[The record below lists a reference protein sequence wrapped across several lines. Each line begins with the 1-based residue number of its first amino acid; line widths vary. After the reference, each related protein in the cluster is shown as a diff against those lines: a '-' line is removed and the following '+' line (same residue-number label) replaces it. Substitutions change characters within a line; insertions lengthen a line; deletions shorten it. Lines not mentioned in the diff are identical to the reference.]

1 MEGMTVDT
9 IIRNGTAILDDPI
22 AGALGWHWAADITVG
37 SILLRIFLSLLLG
50 AVIGWE
56 RSNKR
61 HSAGLRTF
69 MLAFLTGT
77 LAALL
82 DCCLFAAGSKGG
94 LFILSG
100 CVIIGA
106 SIIAVHSM
114 FYSSRNQIKGL
125 TTAVGLWVSV
135 AIGIALG
142 IGCYTIAFA
151 AYAALLGIL
160 FWFPPLEA
168 AFNNRSNHFEVHL
181 ELTSSVRLQDFV
193 TVIRRL
199 GLKID
204 EIEQNP
210 AYIGSGLSV
219 YSISISVSSGML
231 KKYKTHA
238 EIIEALKSLDYV
250 YHIEEMRS

>member
-1 MEGMTVDT
+1 MMESVS
-9 IIRNGTAILDDPI
+9 ALFVAKDPI
-22 AGALGWHWAADITVG
+22 ASLFGSWAADVTPA
-37 SILLRIFLSLLLG
+37 SILLRLFVCLLMG

-69 MLAFLTGT
+69 MLAFLIGT
-77 LAALL
+77 VAAIL
-82 DCCLFAAGSKGG
+82 DCCIFAASGQHGI
-94 LFILSG
+94 FILSA

-114 FYSSRNQIKGL
+114 FYSSKNQIKGL
-125 TTAVGLWVSV
+125 TTAVGLWASV
-135 AIGIALG
+135 LTGIALG
-142 IGCYTIAFA
+142 LGFYTVALA
-151 AYAALLGIL
+151 SYAAMLCIL
-160 FWFPPLEA
+160 FWFPPLEV

-181 ELTSSVRLQDFV
+181 ELTSSVCLQDFV

-210 AYIGSGLSV
+210 AYVGSGLSV
-219 YSISISVSSGML
+219 YSISISISNQML
-231 KKYKTHA
+231 KKYKTHS

-250 YHIEEMRS
+250 YHIEEMRG

>member
-1 MEGMTVDT
+1 MESVSLFNAV
-9 IIRNGTAILDDPI
+9 RDPI
-22 AGALGWHWAADITVG
+22 ADLLGSWASDITAG
-37 SILLRIFLSLLLG
+37 TILFRIFLSMILG

-69 MLAFLTGT
+69 MLAYLTGT
-77 LAALL
+77 VAAIL
-82 DCCLFAAGSKGG
+82 DCCIFAASGSRGC
-94 LFILSG
+94 FILSG
-100 CVIIGA
+100 CVIVGA
-106 SIIAVHSM
+106 SIITVHSM

-125 TTAVGLWVSV
+125 TTAVGLWVS
-135 AIGIALG
+135 ALIGIALG
-142 IGCYTIAFA
+142 LGFYTVAFA
-151 AYAALLGIL
+151 SYAAALCIL
-160 FWFPPLEA
+160 FWFPPLEM
-168 AFNNRSNHFEVHL
+168 AFNNRSNHFEIHL

-210 AYIGSGLSV
+210 AYVGSGLSV
-219 YSISISVSSGML
+219 YSISISVSSEML
-231 KKYKTHA
+231 KKYKTHS

-250 YHIEEMRS
+250 YHIEEMRG

>member
-1 MEGMTVDT
+1 METVT
-9 IIRNGTAILDDPI
+9 SITVLKDPI
-22 AGALGWHWAADITVG
+22 AGLLGTWASDVSAPTV
-37 SILLRIFLSLLLG
+37 LLRLFLSLLLG

-69 MLAFLTGT
+69 MLAFLIGT
-77 LAALL
+77 VTAIL
-82 DCCLFAAGSKGG
+82 DCCIFAASDNRGMF
-94 LFILSG
+94 LLSA

-125 TTAVGLWVSV
+125 TTAVGLWISV
-135 AIGIALG
+135 VIGIALG
-142 IGCYTIAFA
+142 LGFYTVALVTYI
-151 AYAALLGIL
+151 ALLCIL
-160 FWFPPLEA
+160 FWFPPLEL

-181 ELTSSVRLQDFV
+181 ELTSSVCLQDFV

-199 GLKID
+199 GLRID

-210 AYIGSGLSV
+210 AYVGSGLSV
-219 YSISISVSSGML
+219 YTISISVSNEML
-231 KKYKTHA
+231 KKYKTHT
-238 EIIEALKSLDYV
+238 EIIEALKSLEYV

>member
-1 MEGMTVDT
+1 MELL
-9 IIRNGTAILDDPI
+9 TAVNVGRDPI
-22 AGALGWHWAADITVG
+22 ADWLGPWASDVTAVT
-37 SILLRIFLSLLLG
+37 ILLRIFFSLLLG

-69 MLAFLTGT
+69 MLAFLIGT
-77 LAALL
+77 VAAIL
-82 DCCLFAAGSKGG
+82 DCCIFAASGKHGIF
-94 LFILSG
+94 LLSA

-106 SIIAVHSM
+106 SIIAVHSV

-125 TTAVGLWVSV
+125 TTAVGLWMSV
-135 AIGIALG
+135 VIGIALG
-142 IGCYTIAFA
+142 LGFYTA
-151 AYAALLGIL
+151 ALASYAAMLCIL

-210 AYIGSGLSV
+210 AYVGSGLSV
-219 YSISISVSSGML
+219 YSISISVSNEML

-250 YHIEEMRS
+250 YHIEEMRG

>member
-1 MEGMTVDT
+1 MDSVSVFTVVRDPLAGLLGISETLT
-9 IIRNGTAILDDPI
+9 IGTL
-22 AGALGWHWAADITVG
+22 
-37 SILLRIFLSLLLG
+37 LLRIVLCLLMG
-50 AVIGWE
+50 AIIGWE

-69 MLAFLTGT
+69 MLAFMIGT
-77 LAALL
+77 VAAIL
-82 DCCLFAAGSKGG
+82 DCCIFAASDKRGIF
-94 LFILSG
+94 LLSA

-125 TTAVGLWVSV
+125 TTAVGLWISV
-135 AIGIALG
+135 VIGIALG
-142 IGCYTIAFA
+142 LGFYT
-151 AYAALLGIL
+151 AALVTYIALLCIL
-160 FWFPPLEA
+160 FWFPPLEM

-181 ELTSSVRLQDFV
+181 ELTSSVCLQDFV

-199 GLKID
+199 GLRID

-210 AYIGSGLSV
+210 AYVGSGLSV
-219 YSISISVSSGML
+219 YTISISVSNEML
-231 KKYKTHA
+231 KKYKTHT

-250 YHIEEMRS
+250 YYIEEMRA

>member
-1 MEGMTVDT
+1 MDSVSVFTVVKDPLSGLLGISQALTLGT
-9 IIRNGTAILDDPI
+9 IM
-22 AGALGWHWAADITVG
+22 
-37 SILLRIFLSLLLG
+37 LRIFLSLILG
-50 AVIGWE
+50 AVIGWA

-69 MLAFLTGT
+69 MLAFLIGT
-77 LAALL
+77 VTAIL
-82 DCCLFAAGSKGG
+82 DCCIFAASDNRGMF
-94 LFILSG
+94 LLSA

-125 TTAVGLWVSV
+125 TTAVGLWISV
-135 AIGIALG
+135 VIGIALG
-142 IGCYTIAFA
+142 LGFYTVALVTYI
-151 AYAALLGIL
+151 ALLCIL
-160 FWFPPLEA
+160 FWFPPLEL

-181 ELTSSVRLQDFV
+181 ELTSSVCLQDFV

-199 GLKID
+199 GLRID

-210 AYIGSGLSV
+210 AYVGSGLSV
-219 YSISISVSSGML
+219 YTISISVSNEML
-231 KKYKTHA
+231 KKYKTHT

-250 YHIEEMRS
+250 YYIEEMRA

>member
-1 MEGMTVDT
+1 MDMATT
-9 IIRNGTAILDDPI
+9 ILVAKDPI
-22 AGALGWHWAADITVG
+22 ASLLGSWSSEIILGTVF
-37 SILLRIFLSLLLG
+37 LRIFFSLLLG

-69 MLAFLTGT
+69 MLAFLIGT
-77 LAALL
+77 VAAIL
-82 DCCLFAAGSKGG
+82 DCCIFAVSGNSGI
-94 LFILSG
+94 FPLSA

-135 AIGIALG
+135 VIGIALG
-142 IGCYTIAFA
+142 LGFYTVALVS
-151 AYAALLGIL
+151 YAALLCIL
-160 FWFPPLEA
+160 FWFPPLEI
-168 AFNNRSNHFEVHL
+168 AFNNRSNHFDIHL
-181 ELTSSVRLQDFV
+181 ELTSSVCLQDFV

-199 GLKID
+199 GLKIV

-210 AYIGSGLSV
+210 AYVGSGLSV
-219 YSISISVSSGML
+219 YTISITVSNEML
-231 KKYKTHA
+231 KKYKTHS
-238 EIIEALKSLDYV
+238 EIIKALKSLDYV
-250 YHIEEMRS
+250 YHIEEM

>member
-1 MEGMTVDT
+1 MDSVSVFTVVKDPLSGLLGISQALILGT
-9 IIRNGTAILDDPI
+9 IM
-22 AGALGWHWAADITVG
+22 
-37 SILLRIFLSLLLG
+37 LRIFLSLILG

-69 MLAFLTGT
+69 MLAFLIGT
-77 LAALL
+77 VTAIL
-82 DCCLFAAGSKGG
+82 DCCIFAASDNRGMF
-94 LFILSG
+94 LLSA

-125 TTAVGLWVSV
+125 TTAVGLWISV
-135 AIGIALG
+135 VIGIALG
-142 IGCYTIAFA
+142 LGFYTVALVTYI
-151 AYAALLGIL
+151 ALLCIL
-160 FWFPPLEA
+160 FWFPPLEL

-181 ELTSSVRLQDFV
+181 ELTSSVCLQDFV

-199 GLKID
+199 GLRID

-210 AYIGSGLSV
+210 AYVGSGLSV
-219 YSISISVSSGML
+219 YTISISVSNEML
-231 KKYKTHA
+231 KKYKTHT

-250 YHIEEMRS
+250 YYIEEMRA

>member
-1 MEGMTVDT
+1 MEKVALFTVL
-9 IIRNGTAILDDPI
+9 GDPI
-22 AGALGWHWAADITVG
+22 AGLLGPWASEITAG
-37 SILLRIFLSLLLG
+37 TILLRIFLSLLMG

-69 MLAFLTGT
+69 MLAFLIGT
-77 LAALL
+77 VAALL
-82 DCCLFAAGSKGG
+82 DCCIFAASGNRGF
-94 LFILSG
+94 FILSG
-100 CVIIGA
+100 CVVIGA
-106 SIIAVHSM
+106 SIIAVHSV

-135 AIGIALG
+135 VIGIALG
-142 IGCYTIAFA
+142 LGFYTVAIAS
-151 AYAALLGIL
+151 YAALLCIL
-160 FWFPPLEA
+160 FWFPPLEV

-181 ELTSSVRLQDFV
+181 ELTSSVCLQDFV

-210 AYIGSGLSV
+210 AYVGSGLSV
-219 YSISISVSSGML
+219 YTISISVSSEML

-238 EIIEALKSLDYV
+238 EIIEALRSLDYV
-250 YHIEEMRS
+250 YHIEEMRA

>member
-1 MEGMTVDT
+1 MDSVSVFTVVKEPLSGLLGISQALT
-9 IIRNGTAILDDPI
+9 LGT
-22 AGALGWHWAADITVG
+22 
-37 SILLRIFLSLLLG
+37 ILLRIILSLVLG

-69 MLAFLTGT
+69 MLAFLIGT
-77 LAALL
+77 VTAIL
-82 DCCLFAAGSKGG
+82 DCCVFAASDSHGMF
-94 LFILSG
+94 LLSA

-125 TTAVGLWVSV
+125 TTAVGLWISV
-135 AIGIALG
+135 VIGIALG
-142 IGCYTIAFA
+142 LGFYTVALVTYI
-151 AYAALLGIL
+151 ALLCIL
-160 FWFPPLEA
+160 FWFPPLEL

-181 ELTSSVRLQDFV
+181 ELTSSVCLQDFV

-199 GLKID
+199 GLRID

-210 AYIGSGLSV
+210 AYVGSGLSV
-219 YSISISVSSGML
+219 YTISISVSNEML
-231 KKYKTHA
+231 KKYKTHT

-250 YHIEEMRS
+250 YYIEEMRA

>member
-1 MEGMTVDT
+1 MDLVETITVV
-9 IIRNGTAILDDPI
+9 RDPI
-22 AGALGWHWAADITVG
+22 AGLLGPWASSVTLWTV
-37 SILLRIFLSLLLG
+37 LLRIFLSLLLG
-50 AVIGWE
+50 AIIGWE

-69 MLAFLTGT
+69 MLAFLIGT
-77 LAALL
+77 VAALL
-82 DCCLFAAGSKGG
+82 DCCVFAASAGRG
-94 LFILSG
+94 LFLLSA
-100 CVIIGA
+100 CVVIGA

-135 AIGIALG
+135 VIGIALG
-142 IGCYTIAFA
+142 LGFYTVALA
-151 AYAALLGIL
+151 SYAALLCIL
-160 FWFPPLEA
+160 FWFPPLEIY
-168 AFNNRSNHFEVHL
+168 FNNRSNHFEVHL
-181 ELTSSVRLQDFV
+181 ELTSSVCLQDFV

-210 AYIGSGLSV
+210 AYMGSGLSV
-219 YSISISVSSGML
+219 YTVSISVSSAIL

-250 YHIEEMRS
+250 YHIEEI

>member
-1 MEGMTVDT
+1 MNTAFTV
-9 IIRNGTAILDDPI
+9 NDPI
-22 AGALGWHWAADITVG
+22 AGLLGDWAAGITVG
-37 SILLRIFLSLLLG
+37 SVLLRLLLTLLLG

-69 MLAFLTGT
+69 MLAFL
-77 LAALL
+77 
-82 DCCLFAAGSKGG
+82 
-94 LFILSG
+94 
-100 CVIIGA
+100 VIIT
-106 SIIAVHSM
+106 VHSM

-135 AIGIALG
+135 VIGIALG
-142 IGCYTIAFA
+142 LGCYTIAFA
-151 AYAALLGIL
+151 VYAALLCIL
-160 FWFPPLEA
+160 FWFPPLEV

-210 AYIGSGLSV
+210 AYVGSGLSV
-219 YSISISVSSGML
+219 YTISISVSSEML
-231 KKYKTHA
+231 KKYKTHE
-238 EIIEALKSLDYV
+238 EIIQALRSLDYV
-250 YHIEEMRS
+250 YHIEEMRA

>member
-1 MEGMTVDT
+1 MDSVSVFTVVKDPLSGLLGISQALTLGT
-9 IIRNGTAILDDPI
+9 IM
-22 AGALGWHWAADITVG
+22 
-37 SILLRIFLSLLLG
+37 LRIILSLVLG

-69 MLAFLTGT
+69 MLAFLIGT
-77 LAALL
+77 VTAIL
-82 DCCLFAAGSKGG
+82 DCCIFAASDNRGMF
-94 LFILSG
+94 LLSA

-125 TTAVGLWVSV
+125 TTAVGLWISV
-135 AIGIALG
+135 VIGIALG
-142 IGCYTIAFA
+142 LGFYTVALVTYI
-151 AYAALLGIL
+151 ALLCIL
-160 FWFPPLEA
+160 FWFPPLEL

-181 ELTSSVRLQDFV
+181 ELTSSVCLQDFV

-199 GLKID
+199 GLRID

-210 AYIGSGLSV
+210 AYVGSGLSV
-219 YSISISVSSGML
+219 YTISISVSNEML
-231 KKYKTHA
+231 KKYKTHT

-250 YHIEEMRS
+250 YYIEEMRA

>member
-1 MEGMTVDT
+1 MDSVSVFTVVKDPLAGMLGIPETLT
-9 IIRNGTAILDDPI
+9 IGTL
-22 AGALGWHWAADITVG
+22 
-37 SILLRIFLSLLLG
+37 LLRIILSLFLG

-69 MLAFLTGT
+69 MLAFLIGT
-77 LAALL
+77 VAAIL
-82 DCCLFAAGSKGG
+82 DCCIFAASDRRGIF
-94 LFILSG
+94 LLSA

-125 TTAVGLWVSV
+125 TTAVGLWISV
-135 AIGIALG
+135 VIGIALG
-142 IGCYTIAFA
+142 LGFYT
-151 AYAALLGIL
+151 AALVTYVALLCIL
-160 FWFPPLEA
+160 FWFPPLEM

-181 ELTSSVRLQDFV
+181 ELTSSVCLQDFV

-199 GLKID
+199 GLRID

-210 AYIGSGLSV
+210 AYVGSGLSV
-219 YSISISVSSGML
+219 YTISISVSNEML
-231 KKYKTHA
+231 KKYKTHT

-250 YHIEEMRS
+250 YYIEEMRA

>member
-1 MEGMTVDT
+1 MDSVSVFTVVKDPLSGLLGISQALTLGT
-9 IIRNGTAILDDPI
+9 IM
-22 AGALGWHWAADITVG
+22 
-37 SILLRIFLSLLLG
+37 LRIFLSLILG

-69 MLAFLTGT
+69 MLAFLIGT
-77 LAALL
+77 VTAIL
-82 DCCLFAAGSKGG
+82 DCCIFAASDNRGMF
-94 LFILSG
+94 LLSA

-125 TTAVGLWVSV
+125 TTAVGLWISV
-135 AIGIALG
+135 VIGIALG
-142 IGCYTIAFA
+142 LGFYTVALVTYI
-151 AYAALLGIL
+151 ALLCIL
-160 FWFPPLEA
+160 FWFPPLEL

-181 ELTSSVRLQDFV
+181 ELTSSVCLQDFV

-199 GLKID
+199 GLRID

-210 AYIGSGLSV
+210 AYVGSGLSV
-219 YSISISVSSGML
+219 YTISISVSNEML
-231 KKYKTHA
+231 KKYKTHT

-250 YHIEEMRS
+250 YYIEEMRA

>member
-1 MEGMTVDT
+1 MDSVSVFTVVRDPLAGLLGISET
-9 IIRNGTAILDDPI
+9 LTLGTL
-22 AGALGWHWAADITVG
+22 
-37 SILLRIFLSLLLG
+37 LLRIILSLFLG

-69 MLAFLTGT
+69 MLAFLIGT
-77 LAALL
+77 VAAIL
-82 DCCLFAAGSKGG
+82 DCCIFAASDKRGIF
-94 LFILSG
+94 LLSA

-125 TTAVGLWVSV
+125 TTAVGLWISV
-135 AIGIALG
+135 VIGIALG
-142 IGCYTIAFA
+142 LGFYT
-151 AYAALLGIL
+151 AALVTYIALLCIL
-160 FWFPPLEA
+160 FWFPPLEM

-181 ELTSSVRLQDFV
+181 ELTSSVCLQDFV

-199 GLKID
+199 GLRID

-210 AYIGSGLSV
+210 AYVGSGLSV
-219 YSISISVSSGML
+219 YTISISVSNEML
-231 KKYKTHA
+231 KKYKTHT

-250 YHIEEMRS
+250 YYIEEMRA

>member
-1 MEGMTVDT
+1 MDSVSVFTVVKDPLSGLLGISQALT
-9 IIRNGTAILDDPI
+9 LGT
-22 AGALGWHWAADITVG
+22 
-37 SILLRIFLSLLLG
+37 ILLRIILSLVLG

-69 MLAFLTGT
+69 MLAFLIGT
-77 LAALL
+77 VTAIL
-82 DCCLFAAGSKGG
+82 DCCVFAASDSHGMF
-94 LFILSG
+94 LLSA

-125 TTAVGLWVSV
+125 TTAVGLWVSTM
-135 AIGIALG
+135 IGIALG
-142 IGCYTIAFA
+142 LGFYTVALA
-151 AYAALLGIL
+151 AYAALLCIL
-160 FWFPPLEA
+160 FWFPALEM

-181 ELTSSVRLQDFV
+181 ELTSSVCLQDFV

-199 GLKID
+199 GLRID

-210 AYIGSGLSV
+210 AYVGSGLSV
-219 YSISISVSSGML
+219 YSISISVSNEML
-231 KKYKTHA
+231 KKYKTHN

-250 YHIEEMRS
+250 YHIEKMRA

>member
-1 MEGMTVDT
+1 MDSVSVFTVVKDPLSGLLGISQALTLGT
-9 IIRNGTAILDDPI
+9 IM
-22 AGALGWHWAADITVG
+22 
-37 SILLRIFLSLLLG
+37 LRIFLSLILG
-50 AVIGWE
+50 EVIGWE

-69 MLAFLTGT
+69 MLAFLIGT
-77 LAALL
+77 VTAIL
-82 DCCLFAAGSKGG
+82 DCCIFAASDNRGMF
-94 LFILSG
+94 LLSA

-125 TTAVGLWVSV
+125 TTAVGLWISV
-135 AIGIALG
+135 VIGIALG
-142 IGCYTIAFA
+142 LGFYTVALVTYI
-151 AYAALLGIL
+151 ALLCIL
-160 FWFPPLEA
+160 FWFPPLEL

-181 ELTSSVRLQDFV
+181 ELTSSVCLQDFV

-199 GLKID
+199 GLRID

-210 AYIGSGLSV
+210 AYVGSGLSV
-219 YSISISVSSGML
+219 YTISISVSNEML
-231 KKYKTHA
+231 KKYKTHT

-250 YHIEEMRS
+250 YYIEEMRA

>member
-1 MEGMTVDT
+1 MDSVSVFTVVKDPLAGMLGIPETLT
-9 IIRNGTAILDDPI
+9 LGTL
-22 AGALGWHWAADITVG
+22 
-37 SILLRIFLSLLLG
+37 LLRIILSLILG

-69 MLAFLTGT
+69 MLAFLIGT
-77 LAALL
+77 VAAIL
-82 DCCLFAAGSKGG
+82 DCCIFAASDRRGIF
-94 LFILSG
+94 LLSA

-125 TTAVGLWVSV
+125 TTAVGLWISV
-135 AIGIALG
+135 VIGIALG
-142 IGCYTIAFA
+142 LGFYT
-151 AYAALLGIL
+151 AALVTYVALLCIL
-160 FWFPPLEA
+160 FWFPPLEM

-181 ELTSSVRLQDFV
+181 ELTSSVCLQDFV

-199 GLKID
+199 GLRID

-210 AYIGSGLSV
+210 AYVGSGLSV
-219 YSISISVSSGML
+219 YTISISVSNEML
-231 KKYKTHA
+231 KKYKTHT

-250 YHIEEMRS
+250 YYIEEMRA